1 MGALVR
7 RATIVQV
14 MNRKEVVSSI
24 AQRSGFAAS
33 TVDTVLTELDQVL
46 LEAVGRGEKVQLPGL
61 LTLERVERAAR
72 TGRNPRTG
80 EEIEIPAGRGVK
92 VTAGSRLKEAA
103 GR

>member
-1 MGALVR
+1 
-7 RATIVQV
+7 

-24 AQRSGFAAS
+24 AQRSGLSAAS
-33 TVDTVLTELDQVL
+33 VDTVLTELDQVL

-61 LTLERVERAAR
+61 LTVERVERAAR

-80 EEIEIPAGRGVK
+80 EEIEIPAGHGVK

>member
-1 MGALVR
+1 
-7 RATIVQV
+7 
-14 MNRKEVVSSI
+14 MNRKELVSTIS
-24 AQRSGFAAS
+24 QSSGLSTAS
-33 TVDTVLTELDQVL
+33 VDTVLAELDRVL

-61 LTLERVERAAR
+61 LTVERVERAAR

-80 EEIEIPAGRGVK
+80 EEIEIPAGHGVK